1 MISSTLIIISAAS
14 DALIRAYSLTL
25 KASYNKYKITVIP
38 KVFMQSTYPSKRFN
52 PLVTFPFSISTLRS

>member
-25 KASYNKYKITVIP
+25 KASVIP

-52 PLVTFPFSISTLRS
+52 PLVTFPFSISTLRSYTNSAES